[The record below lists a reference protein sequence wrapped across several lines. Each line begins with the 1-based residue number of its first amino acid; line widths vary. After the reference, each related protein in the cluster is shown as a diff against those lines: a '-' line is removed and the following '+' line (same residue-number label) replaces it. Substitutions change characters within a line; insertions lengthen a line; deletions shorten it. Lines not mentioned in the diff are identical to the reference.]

1 MKLLHVIVALNADGA
16 ELMLQRLIESH
27 LEQPRFRHIVCS
39 LTTTGKVGEQLSAR
53 GIEVHVL
60 GMRSALGFPRALW
73 RLVKLIRTLQPDII
87 QTWMY
92 HADFLGGLAGRLA
105 SHKRIV
111 WGVRTT
117 EVRSGGSRATV
128 FLRKICAWLSYFVPQ
143 TIVCAA
149 EASRRAH
156 VSVGYDA
163 TRMLVVPNGFDVA
176 RFCASPEQRA
186 EIRNQCGFR
195 NDSLVIGILG
205 RFHPV
210 KDHHNFVRAA
220 GLLAA
225 RYPNVRFMMVGR
237 ELDANNRELAD
248 WIAKA
253 GHESRFALLGERSDV
268 PACLAAMDVFCLSSR
283 TEGFPN
289 VVGEAMA
296 MGLPC
301 VVTDVGDAAMLVTDT
316 GVVVAK
322 EDAEALA
329 AGLSRVIDM
338 TPEARARLGQ
348 MAKARIH
355 SEFTMARARERFEDI
370 YLRLVNEK

>member
-1 MKLLHVIVALNADGA
+1 VKLLHVIIALNSDGA

-27 LEQPRFRHIVCS
+27 IEQPRYRHIVCS
-39 LTTTGKVGEQLSAR
+39 LTTAGRIGEQLSAR
-53 GIEVHVL
+53 GVDVHIL
-60 GMRSALGFPRALW
+60 GMRSALDIPRVVW
-73 RLVKLIRTLQPDII
+73 KLVQLIRVSRPDII

-117 EVRSGGSRATV
+117 DVKSGGSRATV
-128 FLRKICAWLSYFVPQ
+128 VLRKICAWLSYVVPQ

-149 EASRRAH
+149 EASRKAH

-163 TRMLVVPNGFDVA
+163 RRMLVVPNGFDVA
-176 RFCASPEQRA
+176 RLDASPAQRETLRDQNRFPA
-186 EIRNQCGFR
+186 DAI
-195 NDSLVIGILG
+195 VIGVLG

-220 GLLAA
+220 GLVAA
-225 RYPNVRFMMVGR
+225 RFPNVYFMMVGR
-237 ELDANNRELAD
+237 GLDADNPELAG
-248 WIAKA
+248 WIAKT
-253 GHESRFALLGERSDV
+253 GHTSRFMLLGERRDV
-268 PACLAAMDVFCLSSR
+268 PACLSAMDVFCLSSR

-296 MGLPC
+296 MSLPC
-301 VVTDVGDAAMLVTDT
+301 VVTDVGDAAMLVANT

-322 EDAEALA
+322 EDANALA
-329 AGLSRVIDM
+329 AGLSRLVEM
-338 TPEARARLGQ
+338 TPEARRHLGQ

-355 SEFTMARARERFEDI
+355 AEFTMARARERFEDL
-370 YLRLVNEK
+370 YQRLVEER

>member
-105 SHKRIV
+105 AHKRIV

-186 EIRNQCGFR
+186 AIRNQCGFR
-195 NDSLVIGILG
+195 SDSLVIGILG

-370 YLRLVNEK
+370 YLRLVNDK